1 MFNYRRLVV
10 YQRAVEYDELTATLI
25 SRVRQFDRSLASH
38 LVRSGNSL
46 LTAIAEGASADQP
59 KMKATSYRNAKREA
73 EECGCCWEKALR
85 RGWTPVRQTSQVM
98 KLADEVASMLAHLIT
113 RFDP

>member
-1 MFNYRRLVV
+1 MLNYRRLVV
-10 YQRAVEYDELTATLI
+10 YQRAVEYDELCVNLI
-25 SRVRQFDRSLASH
+25 PRVRQFDRSLASH
-38 LVRSGNSL
+38 LLRSGNSL

-73 EECGCCWEKALR
+73 EECACCWEKTLR
-85 RGWTPVRQTSQVM
+85 RAWTPVRPTSQAI